1 MEVPRKRP
9 RFDPGL
15 YLPDM
20 MYKTTKC
27 CNVALAV
34 SIIAVTLIVL
44 NGRFSR
50 TPMRLVLPPASV
62 KRQPPAD
69 VTPADVQRQ
78 PRTFNSTDISD
89 RILGELK
96 AQEAKH
102 ADEGCNCPGG
112 YKNVG
117 PQTLSQQTL
126 NVRNDAYRKWK
137 EREQIVTGTP
147 PVALCPGNSPIQFV
161 SSGIEIEPMQSTR
174 LVGLAVTSATIE
186 IISRSEHVEMI
197 LRSVRGLG
205 HLSLQCPVK
214 VSVDGSGTDKMSLS
228 IDGENAEMLD
238 AALTCVKYE
247 STVDVVDEWETI
259 IVRFLG
265 NEMNIHIRIR
275 RKPLPFLYRTSS
287 VSPPIH
293 ERVTIVTKTFER
305 YEQVNR
311 LIDSVFKFY
320 PNMSI
325 IIADDSVHFET
336 IDKKNVLHYKMPAQI
351 GWFAGRNL
359 GISQVMT
366 EYFVWADD
374 DYVFTEKTKL
384 ELFVEKLDKVELGL
398 DIVAGY
404 LGSKAAC
411 GRTCVKVGE
420 DRDGHC
426 ITIKKNC
433 DHGRVPGYPQ
443 CVHVDRATN
452 FFMARTRSVQKV
464 GFDPHFNHI
473 GHIEFF
479 MDGYHSLK
487 SVCCTDVQA
496 DHVRGGSAFYRK
508 NRDVNGELLKAHQ
521 TYIAYKYNAKCQVFA

>member
-1 MEVPRKRP
+1 MNGDSGIRRKRKYWTLAVFTTAVTIFVLVGTASRFSTIKATSSVPRRAHVKSQS
-9 RFDPGL
+9 
-15 YLPDM
+15 
-20 MYKTTKC
+20 TTS
-27 CNVALAV
+27 NMTYISSHVLA
-34 SIIAVTLIVL
+34 
-44 NGRFSR
+44 
-50 TPMRLVLPPASV
+50 
-62 KRQPPAD
+62 
-69 VTPADVQRQ
+69 
-78 PRTFNSTDISD
+78 
-89 RILGELK
+89 ELK
-96 AQEAKH
+96 AQEGRH
-102 ADEGCNCPGG
+102 VDEGCSCPGG
-112 YKNVG
+112 YNNVG
-117 PQTLSQQTL
+117 PQTLPEQSL
-126 NVRNDAYRKWK
+126 HVRNDAYRKWK
-137 EREQIVTGTP
+137 EREQIVRGTL
-147 PVALCPGNSPIQFV
+147 PVALCPGNSPLQFV

-174 LVGLAVTSATIE
+174 LFGLAVTSSAMD
-186 IISRSEHVEMI
+186 IISRSEHVKVVF
-197 LRSVRGLG
+197 RSGRGLG
-205 HLSLQCPVK
+205 HVTLRCPVD
-214 VSVDGSGTDKMSLS
+214 VHVDGDGTEKMSLS
-228 IDGENAEMLD
+228 IDGGNAEMLD
-238 AALTCVKYE
+238 AALRCVKYE

-259 IVRFLG
+259 IVCFLG
-265 NEMNIHIRIR
+265 NELNIHIRIR

-287 VSPPIH
+287 VLPPIH

-325 IIADDSVHFET
+325 IIADDSVHFQT

-374 DYVFTEKTKL
+374 DFVFTEKTKL

-404 LGSKAAC
+404 LGSKATC

-433 DHGRVPGYPQ
+433 DHRRVPGYPQ
-443 CVHVDRATN
+443 CVRVGPVTN

-487 SVCCTDVQA
+487 SACCTDVQA
-496 DHVRGGSAFYRK
+496 DHVPGGSAFYRK

-521 TYIAYKYNAKCQVFA
+521 TYIMYKYNAKCQVFV